1 MDIHK
6 FGEILVQKSKERL
19 KQNNNDEVKSGL
31 FEYYN
36 TYYLKNKN
44 FYFTII
50 QVKSHKPRPMTHFP
64 VHTL

>member
-44 FYFTII
+44 FYFPCELSILKY
-50 QVKSHKPRPMTHFP
+50 VNNNYNK
-64 VHTL
+64 